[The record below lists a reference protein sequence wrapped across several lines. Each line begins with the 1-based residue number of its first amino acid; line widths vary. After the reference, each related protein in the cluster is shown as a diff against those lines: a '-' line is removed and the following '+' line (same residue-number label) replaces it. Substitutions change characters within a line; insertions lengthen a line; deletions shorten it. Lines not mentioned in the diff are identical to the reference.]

1 MSSRFYF
8 TILLCAGLGV
18 CSMQTGAQDGHKI
31 DLRHLVA
38 PPFATANTPVPTPIM
53 EQSAHDRIIQ
63 RRLQYRQRR
72 AALRHVAR
80 LRRFAHIDF
89 DTISKAYTAKKNSL
103 HLMVTNHRA
112 RQQQIVLAKRRAIT
126 EVKALAT
133 ALRERFAAEERAMA
147 AAIRKLREENPDY
160 ADQALRQA
168 VAATEKHAGETITDT
183 ENLPLLSKSINLSYI
198 DPIRRNEQHAELPAK
213 LTSPIR
219 SATNAS
225 PEVNSG
231 FPFVEPHNPA
241 SLKEAAELEALIAY
255 KKQKA
260 LDRARQAKQQSELS
274 QASTSQAE
282 KTRKLRELVD
292 QYVSEKISPS
302 EYYRRR
308 ELILGGTTPQDKE

>member
-1 MSSRFYF
+1 
-8 TILLCAGLGV
+8 
-18 CSMQTGAQDGHKI
+18 
-31 DLRHLVA
+31 
-38 PPFATANTPVPTPIM
+38 M

-89 DTISKAYTAKKNSL
+89 ETISKAYTTKKNSL
-103 HLMVTNHRA
+103 RLIVANHRA

-133 ALRERFAAEERAMA
+133 TIRKRFEAEERAMA
-147 AAIRKLREENPDY
+147 VAIRKMREENPEY

-198 DPIRRNEQHAELPAK
+198 DPIRRNEQQADLPAK

-231 FPFVEPHNPA
+231 FPFVEPHTPA

-260 LDRARQAKQQSELS
+260 LDRAKQAKRQSEILQIS
-274 QASTSQAE
+274 SSKAE

-292 QYVSEKISPS
+292 LYVSEKISPR
-302 EYYRRR
+302 EYYSRR
-308 ELILGGTTPQDKE
+308 ELILGKTTPQDKK